1 LVDDSIVRGTTMK
14 RLVRLL
20 KEAGAKEVHVRISSP
35 PCYFGID
42 MPTRKQLISA
52 QMSPEEVRKLVDADS
67 LHFLSLEGL
76 IKSVGMS
83 WTYPKRA
90 ISTSLRKS
98 EGE

>member
-1 LVDDSIVRGTTMK
+1 
-14 RLVRLL
+14 
-20 KEAGAKEVHVRISSP
+20 
-35 PCYFGID
+35 

-83 WTYPKRA
+83 SLCTGCLNGNYPMDVPKRA
-90 ISTSLRKS
+90 ISTSLRKVRVNK
-98 EGE
+98 